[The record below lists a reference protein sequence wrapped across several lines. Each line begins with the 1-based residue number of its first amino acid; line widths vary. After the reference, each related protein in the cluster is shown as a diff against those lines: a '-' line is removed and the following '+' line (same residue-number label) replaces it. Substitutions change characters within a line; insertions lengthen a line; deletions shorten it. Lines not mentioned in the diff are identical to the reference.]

1 MPARRACF
9 AELLNQQSTHGEQ
22 RLECCLKCEHNRQL
36 DAFGPIVLAG
46 QLLIERQ
53 MLRID
58 CPLPGDA
65 DLLFT
70 DELTIRRFEVR
81 VCQFGNRHE
90 ATICRRC

>member
-1 MPARRACF
+1 VPIMPARRACF

-53 MLRID
+53 MLRIQ
-58 CPLPGDA
+58 
-65 DLLFT
+65 T
-70 DELTIRRFEVR
+70 VR
-81 VCQFGNRHE
+81 SQVMPTCSLRMS
-90 ATICRRC
+90 